1 MFTFANYFV
10 KSMKTE
16 HVVGV
21 NSREAW
27 VLASRPKTLTGAA
40 VPVMMGGVLAWADAY
55 PLGAVGNGFSW
66 WVWLT
71 CLLFAFIMQ
80 IDANFINDYF
90 DFKKGTDDEHR
101 LGPRR
106 ACAQGWVTISA
117 MRKAIV
123 VTTLLACLVGLP
135 LLFVGGW
142 EMLLVGAACVL
153 FCFLYTTHL
162 SYWGLGDVL
171 VLVFFGLVPVCIT
184 YYLQLHTI
192 ERHVVLSALACGM
205 VIDTL
210 LVVNN
215 YRDRDSDRIAGK
227 KTIAVRI
234 GERWTALL
242 YFVLGLAACHMGLVF
257 LKAGAYCTCLVP
269 FNYLFL
275 HAHTYRRMKSIRRGK
290 ALNMVLG
297 ETARN
302 MFVFGLLFVVGVVAD
317 KLMGWWPVL
326 CVID

>member
-1 MFTFANYFV
+1 
-10 KSMKTE
+10 MKKE
-16 HVVGV
+16 QHIVL
-21 NSREAW
+21 NSLKAW
-27 VLASRPKTLTGAA
+27 MLAARPKTLTGAA

-55 PLGAVGNGFSW
+55 LLRAEGNGFSW

-106 ACAQGWVTISA
+106 ACAQGWVTTSA
-117 MRKAIV
+117 MKKAIV
-123 VTTLLACLVGLP
+123 ATTLTACLVGLP

-142 EMLLVGAACVL
+142 EMLIVGAACVL

-192 ERHVVLSALACGM
+192 GRHVVLSSLACGM

-215 YRDRDSDRIAGK
+215 YRDRDNDRIAGK
-227 KTIAVRI
+227 KTITVRM

-257 LKAGAYCTCLVP
+257 LKVGAYCSCLVP

-275 HAHTYRRMKSIRRGK
+275 HAHTYRRMKRIKQGK
-290 ALNMVLG
+290 ALNMILG

-302 MFVFGLLFVVGVVAD
+302 MFIYGLLFVIGVVAD
-317 KLMGWWPVL
+317 VLIGWWTPIVVL
-326 CVID
+326 D